1 MTMLTRFERWDPFEE
16 LTNLRNRMDR
26 LIARTTDEE
35 TGLQPGR
42 WSPTTDVVENDDA
55 ILLRAEL
62 PGVDRKDISIDVEN
76 NLLTMQGEREYKGE
90 KEEKGFKRIERSYG
104 RFVRAFTIPPN
115 VNPDQIK
122 ATYAD
127 GLLEVTM
134 PKTGEKKSKKIEIA
148 EKKIELGEKKIE
160 PKPEKRAVTA
170 A

>member
-1 MTMLTRFERWDPFEE
+1 MSMLTRFEKWDPFEE
-16 LTNLRNRMDR
+16 LTTLRNRMDR
-26 LIARTTDEE
+26 LIARADDDVGIQPGHWAPTADLVETDE
-35 TGLQPGR
+35 
-42 WSPTTDVVENDDA
+42 A
-55 ILLRAEL
+55 ILLKAEL

-76 NLLTMQGEREYKGE
+76 NLLTLQGEREYKGE

-115 VNPDQIK
+115 VDAENIS

-134 PKTGEKKSKKIEIA
+134 PKTGERKSKKIEI
-148 EKKIELGEKKIE
+148 GEKKIE
-160 PKPEKRAVTA
+160 PKAEKRTVTA